1 MDSLTVK
8 VSSIPEILSQVG
20 PRPKCYK
27 IINLIKYVC
36 LLQYPSVILPRG
48 TCIKASYWTRRR
60 EFRGI
65 PTAVTLLPPKF
76 SFLFGHLMER
86 RVIGAALVTLEEA
99 SQRPRQ
105 STDPGKRRVDDAILK
120 VPHRELRRLYGL
132 SRVCDVQSQLPHPFC

>member
-36 LLQYPSVILPRG
+36 LLQYPSVVLPRG
-48 TCIKASYWTRRR
+48 ICNKASYWTRRM

-65 PTAVTLLPPKF
+65 PTAVTLLQPKF
-76 SFLFGHLMER
+76 SFFFSDQKER
-86 RVIGAALVTLEEA
+86 RVIGTALVTLE
-99 SQRPRQ
+99 
-105 STDPGKRRVDDAILK
+105 
-120 VPHRELRRLYGL
+120 
-132 SRVCDVQSQLPHPFC
+132 